1 MLLSTPVPTVILT
14 ADDLLAG
21 AALVFD
27 VAVPPQLLRPGQESD
42 LPASDALVVQLQP
55 LTIGTLQLIMR
66 ASRQDPGMIPLLMI
80 KESLVNPALSLD
92 QVRAMP
98 LGLVNFFIAQIR
110 HLSGLEEK
118 KT

>member
-1 MLLSTPVPTVILT
+1 MFTPTPTVTLT

-21 AALVFD
+21 SALIFD
-27 VAVPPQLLRPGQESD
+27 VVVPPQLLRPTEAGD
-42 LPASDALVVQLQP
+42 RPAADPLVVQLRP

-66 ASRQDPGMIPLLMI
+66 ASRQDPGLIPLLMI
-80 KESLVNPALSLD
+80 KESLVTPTLSLD

>member
-1 MLLSTPVPTVILT
+1 MTISTPAPTLTLT

-27 VAVPPQLLRPGQESD
+27 VAVPPQLLRPGEEGHHDS
-42 LPASDALVVQLQP
+42 ADALVVQLRP
-55 LTIGTLQLIMR
+55 LTIGTLQLIMK
-66 ASRQDPGMIPLLMI
+66 ASRPDPGLIPLLMI
-80 KESLVNPALSLD
+80 KESLVTPALSLD